1 MSLGYLQCAPNN
13 RDVTIDNGD
22 VHENIDRRKID
33 FASFN
38 FSAIIPSRPDT
49 EKKGIYVGAE
59 ERGRRPGT
67 EMLEFI
73 ALPFPFYTGYLRL
86 FSRVR
91 RGASFRRPKAE
102 DMSGEAF
109 RVGHF

>member
-1 MSLGYLQCAPNN
+1 MLEL
-13 RDVTIDNGD
+13 
-22 VHENIDRRKID
+22 K
-33 FASFN
+33 
-38 FSAIIPSRPDT
+38 
-49 EKKGIYVGAE
+49 
-59 ERGRRPGT
+59 RGTANGT